1 MSESERPEGGRPAAW
16 GRGTRRTRDQAS
28 TQEGQQVKPRHHW
41 RLLDLWL
48 PLLLAILVAAG
59 ASALPFGHHAASAPP
74 AAKVA
79 AVSKAVTT
87 DHLTTAPLATTGC
100 GLTPPTAPGTTVPQD
115 LIVGKTTRHYVLHV
129 PLGYDG
135 RDPVALL
142 LAFHGHGSTAERF
155 PQYTGFNHLADTQ
168 NVIVAYPQGAIGPD
182 LHTGWNTG
190 RLIDPKTND
199 LLFTSTLMTHLQ
211 HRLCIDPQRIY
222 ATGFSNGGGFTALL
236 ACHFADR
243 IAAFGIV
250 SGDYP
255 ELPGSCSPS
264 HPASIL
270 EIHGTG
276 DHINPYQ
283 GRPKSLLL
291 PPYYTVPQWLA
302 QWTKRDGC
310 DTTPV
315 VFLHSGAVTGEQYPR
330 CADGAA
336 LVHYEIAGGVHT
348 WPSSGWRSHGKP
360 GPDSQLD
367 ATSVIWSFFAQ
378 HTLPYVPVN
387 APDTSGTPTA

>member
-1 MSESERPEGGRPAAW
+1 MRKSERPETSQSASGGR
-16 GRGTRRTRDQAS
+16 GKRRAPGHADA
-28 TQEGQQVKPRHHW
+28 QEGEQTFHRRRW
-41 RLLDLWL
+41 RWRDLWL
-48 PLLLAILVAAG
+48 PLLLAIVVVAC
-59 ASALPFGHHAASAPP
+59 ASALPFGRHASSAPSPIP
-74 AAKVA
+74 AST
-79 AVSKAVTT
+79 VSKQIASE
-87 DHLTTAPLATTGC
+87 HLTTAPLATTGC
-100 GLTPPTAPGTTVPQD
+100 GLTPPTAPGTTVPQVI
-115 LIVGKTTRHYVLHV
+115 IVGNTTRHYVLHV

-135 RDPVALL
+135 RNPVALL

-155 PQYTGFNHLADTQ
+155 PLYTGLNRLADAQ

-190 RLIDPKTND
+190 RLIDPKTDD
-199 LLFTSTLMTHLQ
+199 LLFTSALMTHLQ

-222 ATGFSNGGGFTALL
+222 ATGFSNGGGFTAQL

-255 ELPGSCSPS
+255 EVSGGCSPS
-264 HPASIL
+264 RPASIL

-291 PPYYTVPQWLA
+291 PPYMTVPQWLA
-302 QWTKRDGC
+302 QWAQRDGC
-310 DTTPV
+310 NSTPV
-315 VFLHSGAVTGEQYPR
+315 VFLHQGAVKGMQYPE
-330 CADGAA
+330 CDDGAA
-336 LVHYEIAGGVHT
+336 LVHYQISGGVHT
-348 WPSSGWRSHGKP
+348 WPSSGWRSHGKT
-360 GPDSQLD
+360 GPDSELN
-367 ATSVIWSFFAQ
+367 ATSVMWSFFLQ

-387 APDTSGTPTA
+387 VPDTPTA